1 MKITKMAGRYDD
13 KDASSKEVDWL
24 EVEWEELAKRIL
36 RKDTEAG
43 RDISISLE
51 PGEHLETGGLLYE
64 DENLQIAVRTTLED
78 VYVITPASMTEMGK
92 VAFELGNRH
101 TPCLVEDDN
110 ITVRYDSTLETI
122 FKDIGVAYKLEQRR
136 IDRPFKYK
144 GHAHAH

>member
-51 PGEHLETGGLLYE
+51 PGEHLETGACCMTRTCRLLY
-64 DENLQIAVRTTLED
+64 VRL
-78 VYVITPASMTEMGK
+78 
-92 VAFELGNRH
+92 
-101 TPCLVEDDN
+101 
-110 ITVRYDSTLETI
+110 
-122 FKDIGVAYKLEQRR
+122 
-136 IDRPFKYK
+136 
-144 GHAHAH
+144 